1 VPLSPDFEDLLD
13 TAKKAAA
20 ILRDGELPYLLAG
33 GLAAWAR
40 GGPPT
45 EHDVDVFVR
54 PEDAERALHLF
65 EEAGMK
71 TEKPPEEWLYKA
83 YDNGKMIDVIFRPT
97 SGEVDEEMFE
107 RGDELEVAAVR
118 MPVMAAEDILV
129 TKLLALREHHLVYD
143 SVFELARALREQIDW
158 ESVRTRT
165 KESPFAQAFFVMAE
179 GLGVIGS

>member
-1 VPLSPDFEDLLD
+1 VPPSFQELID
-13 TAKKAAA
+13 TAKKVAA

-33 GLAAWAR
+33 GVAAWAR

-54 PEDAERALHLF
+54 PEDADRAVRLL

-71 TEKPPEEWLYKA
+71 TERPPEEWLYKA
-83 YDNGKMIDVIFRPT
+83 YDKGITIDVIFRPA
-97 SGEVDEEMFE
+97 SGEVDQAMFE
-107 RGDELEVAAVR
+107 RADELEVAAVR

-143 SVFELARALREQIDW
+143 SVFELGRALREQIDW
-158 ESVRTRT
+158 ESVRVRT

>member
-1 VPLSPDFEDLLD
+1 MPLPPSFQDLLD
-13 TAKKAAA
+13 TAKRAAA

-54 PEDAERALHLF
+54 PEDAERALRLF
-65 EEAGMK
+65 EEAGMQ
-71 TEKPPEEWLYKA
+71 TEKPPEEWLFKA
-83 YDNGKMIDVIFRPT
+83 YDKGNMIDIIFRPAC
-97 SGEVDEEMFE
+97 GEVDDEMFA
-107 RGDELEVAAVR
+107 RADELEVAAVR

-158 ESVRTRT
+158 ETVRVRT
-165 KESPFAQAFFVMAE
+165 KESPFAQAFFVMVE